1 MLWQQNLLCSKY
13 LGLYY
18 SDPKQPNKK
27 LLRASKDKIR
37 KIYPI
42 QADAELLFL
51 KESPDGENLLFL
63 TEELGK
69 LCFSVIDKLDGTLRQ
84 LQKTDLTDL
93 YDGFAADLDGGLEE
107 TSLGLRIQE
116 NYLIVLFNNGKLIV
130 LERENSDGDAAG
142 PYQKKLDT
150 SLPLKHED
158 ETRYLLE
165 IPSCI
170 ANKVYTN
177 RQGGRTALVYSYDP
191 DELITENSL
200 NHILLLFDDE
210 RGLTYT
216 GKYECSLANK
226 TLNIRRNENSKI
238 EIAI

>member
-1 MLWQQNLLCSKY
+1 MKKRFLSSK
-13 LGLYY
+13 LHG
-18 SDPKQPNKK
+18 KTR
-27 LLRASKDKIR
+27 LR
-37 KIYPI
+37 
-42 QADAELLFL
+42 E
-51 KESPDGENLLFL
+51 ES
-63 TEELGK
+63 GK

-93 YDGFAADLDGGLEE
+93 YDGFAARKPTTDAEIVPD
-107 TSLGLRIQE
+107 SVGLRIQE

-130 LERENSDGDAAG
+130 LERENSNGDAAG